1 MFIKHT
7 ECAFSFSCACGLFQ
21 KLPHKSV
28 VMLQKVPHKSV
39 KCFVRLLI
47 ITTFAV
53 DINILCHLIY
63 ITLSSSLLLDD
74 RSK

>member
-28 VMLQKVPHKSV
+28 VILQKLPHKSVVMLQKVPHKSV
-39 KCFVRLLI
+39 KSFVRLLI
-47 ITTFAV
+47 ITIFAV
-53 DINILCHLIY
+53 DF
-63 ITLSSSLLLDD
+63 
-74 RSK
+74 

>member
-7 ECAFSFSCACGLFQ
+7 ECAFSFSYASGIFQ
-21 KLPHKSV
+21 KVPHKSV

-39 KCFVRLLI
+39 VVLQKVPHKSVKYFVRLLI

-53 DINILCHLIY
+53 DF
-63 ITLSSSLLLDD
+63 
-74 RSK
+74 

>member
-7 ECAFSFSCACGLFQ
+7 ECAFLFSYASGIFQ

-39 KCFVRLLI
+39 VMLQKVPHKS
-47 ITTFAV
+47 V
-53 DINILCHLIY
+53 VMM
-63 ITLSSSLLLDD
+63 
-74 RSK
+74 

>member
-28 VMLQKVPHKSV
+28 VMLQKLPHKSV
-39 KCFVRLLI
+39 VMM
-47 ITTFAV
+47 
-53 DINILCHLIY
+53 
-63 ITLSSSLLLDD
+63 
-74 RSK
+74 